1 MPVEY
6 KAKIYT
12 LNKMPYDIKAVMMG
26 AFAIT
31 LGVQWFSWGDNNRTD
46 HINDYHVVIAGAG
59 EHFLALFQVFP

>member
-12 LNKMPYDIKAVMMG
+12 LNKMPYGIKAVMMG

-31 LGVQWFSWGDNNRTD
+31 LDVQWFSWGDNNRTD
-46 HINDYHVVIAGAG
+46 HINDYHVITARAG
-59 EHFLALFQVFP
+59 EHFLALFQAFS

>member
-12 LNKMPYDIKAVMMG
+12 LNKMPYDIKAVTKG

-31 LGVQWFSWGDNNRTD
+31 LDAW
-46 HINDYHVVIAGAG
+46 
-59 EHFLALFQVFP
+59 

>member
-31 LGVQWFSWGDNNRTD
+31 LDVQ
-46 HINDYHVVIAGAG
+46 
-59 EHFLALFQVFP
+59 

>member
-12 LNKMPYDIKAVMMG
+12 LNKMPYDIKAVMKG

-31 LGVQWFSWGDNNRTD
+31 LDAR
-46 HINDYHVVIAGAG
+46 
-59 EHFLALFQVFP
+59 